1 MNRFYL
7 AIVSLLNPL
16 WVRLG
21 VNVLQLHA
29 ILQAK
34 LIMDDRRPNAYTQMQ
49 QKKRKEMKNG
59 SVVML
64 LVSLLMG
71 LFYLYF
77 FFVSSD
83 HLMQMFMW
91 FTVYM
96 VMMTITLISDF
107 TNVLID
113 VKDNYVILPRPVNDR
128 TVVVSRL
135 LHIMIHI
142 SKIVL
147 PLALPAF
154 IFLIVRDGF
163 VAALWFGILVLLLS
177 VFGIFVVNTIY
188 IVALKLTTPERF
200 KEVINYVQIIFSVIV
215 FATYYLVPRLLQK
228 SQFEGINLH
237 DYPWLDV
244 VPTYW
249 FAGAWQ
255 AVADGLYSVPHVAY
269 LILVWIV
276 PFGSLWLVIRVF
288 APSFNRKLAM
298 IGSSGGEGAAPVKI
312 TAVKKPKFYKQLAKR
327 FTSGTQE
334 ELSFELVWLM
344 TGRMRDFKLKVYPSL
359 AYVFVFF
366 AYFLLTGKHGSPGE
380 AWNKLP
386 ETNMFIFLIYI
397 SSFVFLTAISN
408 LSYSDKYKAAWV
420 YYAAP
425 LASPGPL
432 LMGAFKA
439 TLMKFFLPFY
449 LVVMAFTLYMWGPK
463 TLPDLALGFVNVALI
478 NLLFALLFLRKLP
491 FSSELNIK
499 QTAGTFLRGLMVLII
514 PGLIGLGH
522 YIVAGEMWLV
532 GIFALLSAAAF
543 YLLYAKYRETPWAKL
558 DV

>member
-1 MNRFYL
+1 MMNRFFL
-7 AIVSLLNPL
+7 AAVALLNPL
-16 WVRLG
+16 WLRLG
-21 VNVLQLHA
+21 VNVPQLRA

-77 FFVSSD
+77 FFVSPD
-83 HLMQMFMW
+83 HLMQLFMW

-107 TNVLID
+107 TSVLID

-142 SKIVL
+142 SRIVL

-154 IFLIVRDGF
+154 VWLTVRDGF
-163 VAALWFGILVLLLS
+163 MAAMWFGILVLLLS
-177 VFGIFVVNTIY
+177 IFGIFVVNTIY
-188 IVALKLTTPERF
+188 IIALKLTTPERF

-215 FATYYLVPRLLQK
+215 FATYYLVPRLLRE
-228 SQFEGINLH
+228 SQLADINLH
-237 DYPWLDV
+237 DYPWLEI

-255 AVADGLYSVPHVAY
+255 AVADGLYSPSHVAY
-269 LILVWIV
+269 LILVWVV
-276 PFGSLWLVIRVF
+276 PFGSLWLVIRIF

-298 IGSSGGEGAAPVKI
+298 IGSSGGEAPAK
-312 TAVKKPKFYKQLAKR
+312 TKAVRTSMFYKQLAKR

-334 ELSFELVWLM
+334 QLSFELVWLM
-344 TGRMRDFKLKVYPSL
+344 TGRMREFKLKVYPSL

-366 AYFLLTGKHGSPGE
+366 AYFLLTGRHGSPGE
-380 AWNKLP
+380 AWSRLP
-386 ETNMFIFLIYI
+386 ETNMFIFLIYT

-408 LSYSDKYKAAWV
+408 LMYSDKHRAAWI

-425 LASPGPL
+425 LASPGQL

-439 TLMKFFLPFY
+439 TLVKFFVPFY
-449 LVVMAFTLYMWGPK
+449 GVVAAFTLFTWGIK
-463 TLPDLALGFVNVALI
+463 TLPDLALGFINVVLI
-478 NLLFALLFLRKLP
+478 NLVFALVFLRKLP
-491 FSSELNIK
+491 FSAEQNIK
-499 QTAGTFLRGLMVLII
+499 QSAGTFLRGLMTLII
-514 PGLIGLGH
+514 PGGIGFGH
-522 YIVAGEMWLV
+522 FLVAGELWLV
-532 GIFALLSAAAF
+532 GLFALLSIAAF
-543 YLLYAKYRETPWAKL
+543 YLVYMKYRETSWARL
-558 DV
+558 EV

>member
-21 VNVLQLHA
+21 VNVPQLHA

-71 LFYLYF
+71 FFYLYF

-154 IFLIVRDGF
+154 IFLIARDGV

-228 SQFEGINLH
+228 SQLEGIDLH
-237 DYPWLDV
+237 DYPWLDL

-269 LILVWIV
+269 LVLVWIV
-276 PFGSLWLVIRVF
+276 PFGSLWLVIRIF

-298 IGSSGGEGAAPVKI
+298 IGGSGGDAPAPVKAA
-312 TAVKKPKFYKQLAKR
+312 AVKRPKFYKQLAKR

-344 TGRMRDFKLKVYPSL
+344 TGRMREFKLKVYPSL

-366 AYFLLTGKHGSPGE
+366 AYFLLTGGHGSPGE

-408 LSYSDKYKAAWV
+408 LMYSDKYKAAWI

-425 LASPGPL
+425 LVSPGQL

-439 TLMKFFLPFY
+439 TLMKFFVPFY
-449 LVVMAFTLYMWGPK
+449 LVVAVFTLYMWGLK
-463 TLPDLALGFVNVALI
+463 TLPDLLLGFVNVVLI
-478 NLLFALLFLRKLP
+478 NLLFALIFLRKLP
-491 FSSELNIK
+491 FSSEQNIK
-499 QTAGTFLRGLMVLII
+499 QTAGTFLRGLLVLII

-522 YIVAGEMWLV
+522 YVVAGEMWLV

-543 YLLYAKYRETPWAKL
+543 YLLYAKYRETTWAKL
-558 DV
+558 EV